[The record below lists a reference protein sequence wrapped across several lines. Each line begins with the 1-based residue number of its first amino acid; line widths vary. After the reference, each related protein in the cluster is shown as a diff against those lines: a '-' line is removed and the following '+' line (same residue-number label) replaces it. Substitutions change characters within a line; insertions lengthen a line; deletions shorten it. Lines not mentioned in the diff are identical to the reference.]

1 MPSANSINGHTN
13 GTVANGDTGV
23 PATKLLSQFVANAST
38 KQLTKDIREKVKEV
52 VIDYIGVV
60 VGALDNADSTEP
72 IYKAIV
78 TLQGEGNSGNCTV
91 LGKGA
96 PHMLPQYAGLLN
108 SAFGHSMD
116 FDDTHADGTL
126 HAGVTAISAST
137 TQAEVLGKNTD
148 SDEFMLAV
156 SVGYEVTCRIGREL
170 GFFSYDRGFH
180 NTSIAGIFGAIA
192 SIAVLKHLSADTI
205 EMAFGLAGSKAA
217 GSMQYL
223 DNGSWNKRLHPG
235 FAVHDA
241 FVCVGLAEAGV
252 IGATRI
258 IEGKMG
264 FLQAYSPNPN
274 PDLHRLTEF
283 VGTEWMWLRSSLK
296 PYPACRMTHGF
307 IEMSGDINGAH
318 DGKISAADVELITLT
333 MSPSCFKLIGDPSPN
348 KRHPMNVIDGQF
360 SAYFQ
365 TANALVYGS
374 ATGLQ
379 AYNRLDDKEINALC
393 DKITVKINSQMKGF
407 SARMNIEW
415 ANGTVENNEQEYPL
429 GESQHPFTRDKVDEK
444 FLSLAVPVYGK
455 AKAQEIIKMIDHMEQ
470 HSVEELLSL
479 LR

>member
-1 MPSANSINGHTN
+1 MSLTNGVNGH
-13 GTVANGDTGV
+13 ANGDTEIPV
-23 PATKLLSQFVANAST
+23 TKLLAAFVANATT
-38 KQLTKDIREKVKEV
+38 KQLTAPIREKVKEV

-60 VGALDNADSTEP
+60 VGALDNADSSEP

-78 TLQGEGNSGNCTV
+78 ALQGDGNAGKCTV

-96 PHMLPQYAGLLN
+96 PHVLPQYAGLLN

-116 FDDTHADGTL
+116 FDDTHAEGTL
-126 HAGVTAISAST
+126 HAGVTAISASM
-137 TQAEVLGKNTD
+137 TQAEVLGDKAN
-148 SDEFMLAV
+148 SEEFMLAV

-180 NTSIAGIFGAIA
+180 NTGIAGIFGAIA
-192 SIAVLKHLSADTI
+192 SIGVLKHLPAELI
-205 EMAFGLAGSKAA
+205 EMAFGLAGSRAA

-241 FVCVGLAEAGV
+241 FVCVQLAQAGV

-274 PDLHRLTEF
+274 NDLQRLTNGL
-283 VGTEWMWLRSSLK
+283 GTDWIWMASSLK

-307 IEMSGDINGAH
+307 IELSGYINDSH
-318 DGKISAADVELITLT
+318 QGKVSAADIKSITLQ
-333 MSPSCFKLIGDPSPN
+333 MSPSCFKLIGDPTPN
-348 KRHPMNVIDGQF
+348 KVHPVNVIDGQF

-365 TANALVYGS
+365 VANALVYGS

-379 AYNRLDDKEINALC
+379 AYNRLTDKDIHAIC
-393 DKITVKINSQMKGF
+393 DLITVEIDDNMEGF
-407 SARMNIEW
+407 ASDMQIEW
-415 ANGTVENNEQEYPL
+415 ADGTTERKTQQFPL
-429 GESQHPFTRDKVDEK
+429 GETQHPFTRDKVDEK
-444 FLSLAVPVYGK
+444 FLSLAAPVYGER
-455 AKAQEIIKMIDHMEQ
+455 KAQDIIKTIDH
-470 HSVEELLSL
+470 VEEHRIEDLLVL